1 MDHRDAVG
9 DLGQRQR
16 PVDGGV
22 AAARD
27 HHALAAE
34 GLAVRDIVEDAL
46 AFVGLDARQGRPV
59 GTEGADAGGDDHGAR
74 LHHRALGGR
83 DLPEPA
89 AQLLQALH
97 LLAEV
102 IDRPEGRRLRLQPH
116 HQLGRLDAGKAR
128 DVVDRLLGIERRAL
142 AAGIVEHVDDVATQP
157 HHAAFEHGEQADGP
171 RAYDDDVGLMRMSAG
186 HGPNVAKEDH
196 KIKGLIAR
204 PGMELALSSDDGCQR
219 QLRRVPA
226 RAARAARPRQPAAH
240 VRQDRRVLRRRDVRD
255 GDRQHALPAGRR
267 RQPGGLRGSP
277 RPLRPST
284 TRRAAAPS
292 TSPSGG
298 RRSGCSTNPT
308 SLSPGRGSRWRRRA
322 GSRPSADGRA
332 PKRSRHAR

>member
-1 MDHRDAVG
+1 MR
-9 DLGQRQR
+9 
-16 PVDGGV
+16 
-22 AAARD
+22 
-27 HHALAAE
+27 
-34 GLAVRDIVEDAL
+34 
-46 AFVGLDARQGRPV
+46 
-59 GTEGADAGGDDHGAR
+59 
-74 LHHRALGGR
+74 
-83 DLPEPA
+83 
-89 AQLLQALH
+89 
-97 LLAEV
+97 
-102 IDRPEGRRLRLQPH
+102 
-116 HQLGRLDAGKAR
+116 GKAGN
-128 DVVDRLLGIERRAL
+128 VVDRLLGIERRAL
-142 AAGIVEHVDDVATQP
+142 AAGIVEHVDDVAAQP
-157 HHAAFEHGEQADGP
+157 HHAAFEHGEQADRP
-171 RAYDDDVGLMRMSAG
+171 RAYDDDVGLMRMSGG
-186 HGPNVAKEDH
+186 HGPNVAKRSH

-226 RAARAARPRQPAAH
+226 RAARAARPRHPAAH

-292 TSPSGG
+292 TSPSGA

-322 GSRPSADGRA
+322 GSRPSADGRRQRRSGPGA
-332 PKRSRHAR
+332 PDDPSSGPASPSPSAPSRGDRSSRASMLRSPEPCWLGKVPRSRGLADARRARARRRERGFGSPESCGRLQAPPVVSAQAVEVPV